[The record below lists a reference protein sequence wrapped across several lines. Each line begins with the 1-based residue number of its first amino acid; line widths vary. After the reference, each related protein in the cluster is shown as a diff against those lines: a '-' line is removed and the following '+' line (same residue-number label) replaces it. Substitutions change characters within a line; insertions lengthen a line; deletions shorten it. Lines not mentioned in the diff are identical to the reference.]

1 MLDVCTRNALI
12 EEHRPLALWI
22 AKRFSARRIFAADE
36 IRDHAILSLVE
47 AAAAFDPSRGLA
59 FPKYISKIIRYRL
72 IEFTRSI
79 DRQSNMKAIGDPEW
93 LDQLPD
99 REPEEV
105 PDDAGPD
112 EFESRTA
119 ELPEEERRVL
129 AMVCLDGCTFSAAGR
144 RLGRSPRWV
153 SKRYRS
159 ARSRVA

>member
-12 EEHRPLALWI
+12 LEHRPLALWI
-22 AKRFSARRIFAADE
+22 AKRFSARRIFQSDE

-59 FPKYISKIIRYRL
+59 FNKYVSKIIRYRL
-72 IEFTRSI
+72 IEFTRKLDQI
-79 DRQSNMKAIGDPEW
+79 ANMEAHGDPEW
-93 LDQLPD
+93 AARVPD
-99 REPEEV
+99 REAEAT

-112 EFESRTA
+112 EFDARTA

-129 AMVCLDGCTFSAAGR
+129 AMVCLDGCTFSEAGR
-144 RLGRSPRWV
+144 RLGRSPRWA